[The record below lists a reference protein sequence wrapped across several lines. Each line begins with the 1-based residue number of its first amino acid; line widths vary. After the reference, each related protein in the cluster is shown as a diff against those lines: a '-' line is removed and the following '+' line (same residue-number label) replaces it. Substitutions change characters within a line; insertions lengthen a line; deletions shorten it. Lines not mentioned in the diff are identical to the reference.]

1 MATYTFVCLGH
12 DETVATVE
20 SAECVDDK
28 AALAAGA
35 RLFHEAPLIRDWPN
49 CRHIEVYEGT
59 ELIGRVHRPIDSLTS
74 SPAKIEA

>member
-12 DETVATVE
+12 DGTVATVE
-20 SAECVDDK
+20 AAECADDQ

-35 RLFHEAPLIRDWPN
+35 RLFDESPLIRNWPN

-59 ELIGRVHRPIDSLTS
+59 ELVGRVERQ
-74 SPAKIEA
+74 PADEAAQA